1 MEVIDHISFRG
12 LNIDVYD
19 HPDFHEPYFRL
30 KDFADV
36 YELENIE
43 HDEWSK
49 IDGEIYVNEIGL
61 YNILAHQNSD
71 EARLWRRVIFER
83 LRGSRL
89 ENSLDISDQFYDWE
103 EEASAYYIDE
113 ETGKL
118 MKSVTVEGGD
128 VIQVPA

>member
-1 MEVIDHISFRG
+1 MEVIDHISFRD
-12 LNIDVYD
+12 LSIDVYD

-36 YELENIE
+36 HELENIE

-61 YNILAHQNSD
+61 YNILAHQDSD
-71 EARLWRRVIFER
+71 SARMWRRVIFEQ
-83 LRGSRL
+83 LRGHRL
-89 ENSLDISDQFYDWE
+89 DAGNSMSDEFNFWDE
-103 EEASAYYIDE
+103 MCDYYIDE

-118 MKSVTVEGGD
+118 MKSVTVAGGD

>member
-12 LNIDVYD
+12 LSIDVYD

-36 YELENIE
+36 HELENIE

-71 EARLWRRVIFER
+71 EARLWRRVIFEQ
-83 LRGSRL
+83 LRGHRL
-89 ENSLDISDQFYDWE
+89 DAGNSMSDEFDFWDE
-103 EEASAYYIDE
+103 MCDYYIDE

-118 MKSVTVEGGD
+118 MKSVTVAGGD

>member
-12 LNIDVYD
+12 LMIDVYD

-36 YELENIE
+36 HELENIE

-49 IDGEIYVNEIGL
+49 INGEIYVNEIGL

-71 EARLWRRVIFER
+71 EARLWRRVIFEQ
-83 LRGSRL
+83 LRGHRL
-89 ENSLDISDQFYDWE
+89 DAGNSMSDEFNFWDE
-103 EEASAYYIDE
+103 MCDYYIDE

-118 MKSVTVEGGD
+118 MKSVTVAGGD

>member
-12 LNIDVYD
+12 LMIDVYD

-36 YELENIE
+36 HELENIE

-71 EARLWRRVIFER
+71 EARLWRRVIFEQ
-83 LRGSRL
+83 LRGHRL
-89 ENSLDISDQFYDWE
+89 DADNSMSDEFNFWDE
-103 EEASAYYIDE
+103 MCDYYIDE

-118 MKSVTVEGGD
+118 MKSVTVAGGD